1 MSQILENTKRVTA
14 TSSYLDAQTKKN
26 VVCGVDLDQN
36 NEVSYGCK
44 DDTTCQNIWS

>member
-1 MSQILENTKRVTA
+1 MSQLHA
-14 TSSYLDAQTKKN
+14 YLDAQKKKN
-26 VVCGVDLDQN
+26 VVCGVDLHQN